1 MSYVEPPMDNA
12 TERMVNSLIEEEM
25 ARGRGKKPE
34 MPELRPLRLSAAM
47 QQELERVDKGGEM
60 APLEIDRY
68 SCEPPEPALASD
80 PRAWKKAYENVCSQ
94 LEHQANRV
102 VNLELA
108 ESFGA
113 AAWQRHVEDLEQL
126 KALVEGL
133 AASKKREAEQINLKR
148 KADQEKL
155 APEILRY
162 EKQATEKVAK
172 HQQLEIENA
181 KLRKQI
187 ADLEAK
193 ATAS

>member
-1 MSYVEPPMDNA
+1 MLTTRDDDASRQLQACKPPTAMAADDVTSESLRRNAGLMDALSYVEPPMDSA

-113 AAWQRHVEDLEQL
+113 CLLYTSPSPRDVEESRMPSS
-126 KALVEGL
+126 A
-133 AASKKREAEQINLKR
+133 
-148 KADQEKL
+148 
-155 APEILRY
+155 
-162 EKQATEKVAK
+162 
-172 HQQLEIENA
+172 
-181 KLRKQI
+181 
-187 ADLEAK
+187 
-193 ATAS
+193 